1 MIWKGI
7 VGRNFTPDAFRE
19 YVAGLTWGEW
29 QPEFIVLHHTAVPSL
44 AQRPNG
50 FNNASM
56 SGLERYYRD
65 EMGWSAG
72 PHLFVDDQPAGI
84 WVFTPLTTPGVHA
97 KSFNGRSLGLEML
110 GNYDVED
117 FDTGRGAL
125 VRDNAV
131 AAIAI
136 LSNALRVDP
145 DSMMFHRDEPNTT
158 KTCPGRNVDKA
169 AFIRAVKDFVTSEP
183 TPGFTQLSDSQA
195 ELTQTQFKP
204 EEFGRAREYLP
215 VFQAAADA
223 YRWPAELEAVMQQ
236 ALGPRWMAWILMGIA
251 SRESRFGLLLD
262 ENGRGDGG
270 HGHGIMQ
277 VDDRSHAAFCDG
289 EGWQDLRNSLEYVH
303 HNVIVPSF
311 NYLGENCF
319 ELVKED
325 YRALFKATV
334 AAYNC
339 GPGNVRK
346 ALEAGTD
353 MDSLTTGRDYAK
365 DVLARAK
372 TLYGALT

>member
-7 VGRNFTPDAFRE
+7 VGRNFTPDTLRE
-19 YVAGLTWGEW
+19 YVAGLTWDDW
-29 QPEFIVLHHTAVPSL
+29 LPEFIVLHHTAVPSL
-44 AQRPNG
+44 ARRPNG

-72 PHLFVDDQPAGI
+72 PHLFVDDHPAGI

-125 VRDNAV
+125 VRDNAM

-136 LSNALRVDP
+136 LSAALDIDP
-145 DSMMFHRDEPNTT
+145 DSMMCHRDEPNTF
-158 KTCPGRNVDKA
+158 KTCPGNNVDEA
-169 AFIRAVKDFVTSEP
+169 TFIRGVKDYLANEP
-183 TPGFTQLSDSQA
+183 TPGFTQPSASQA
-195 ELTQTQFKP
+195 RLTQTKFKP
-204 EEFGRAREYLP
+204 EEFDRAWEFLP

-223 YRWPAELEAVMQQ
+223 YRWPEELEAVMQQ
-236 ALGPRWMAWILMGIA
+236 ALGPRCMTWVLMGIA

-277 VDDRSHAAFCDG
+277 IDDRSHAGFCSSG
-289 EGWQDLRNSLEYVH
+289 QWHDLAASLEYIH
-303 HNVIVPSF
+303 KNVIVPAF
-311 NYLGENCF
+311 NYLGDHF
-319 ELVKED
+319 ELFGED
-325 YRALFKATV
+325 YTALFRGAI

-339 GPGNVRK
+339 GPGNVQK
-346 ALEAGTD
+346 AMEAGQD
-353 MDSLTTGRDYAK
+353 VDARTTGKDYSA
-365 DVLARAK
+365 DVIERAM
-372 TLYGALT
+372 ALKEALG

>member
-29 QPEFIVLHHTAVPSL
+29 LPEFITLHHIAVPSL

-65 EMGWSAG
+65 EMGWSAA

-136 LSNALRVDP
+136 LSNAIGIDP
-145 DSMMFHRDEPNTT
+145 DSMMCHRDEPSTS
-158 KTCPGRNVDKA
+158 KTCPGNNVDEV
-169 AFIRAVKDFVTSEP
+169 AFIRAVKNYMGWVVVTA
-183 TPGFTQLSDSQA
+183 PGGNMNQQ
-195 ELTQTQFKP
+195 ELDR
-204 EEFGRAREYLP
+204 GRERLP
-215 VFQAAADA
+215 IFQAAADA
-223 YRWPAELEAVMQQ
+223 YRWPEELEAVMFKIIGSQ
-236 ALGPRWMAWILMGIA
+236 WMTWILAAID
-251 SRESRFGLLLD
+251 SRESRFGLALD
-262 ENGRGDGG
+262 GDGLGDAG
-270 HGHGIMQ
+270 HGHGEMQ
-277 VDDRSHAAFCDG
+277 IDDRSHAVFCASG
-289 EGWQDLRNSLEYVH
+289 RWRDLAASLEYVH
-303 HNVIVPSF
+303 KNVIVPAF
-311 NYLGENCF
+311 NYLGDHF
-319 ELVKED
+319 EFFGED
-325 YRALFKATV
+325 YAALFRGAI

-346 ALEAGTD
+346 AMEAGQD
-353 MDSLTTGRDYAK
+353 VDARTTGKDYSA
-365 DVLARAK
+365 DVIERAM
-372 TLYGALT
+372 ALKEALG